1 MIEYKTYDNQ
11 PDIEII
17 NTATIDFPSVYRV
30 ISFRSARL
38 ATNLYQNIAEL
49 YHDKASISVSWIC
62 NNIDE
67 SIIVNTLV
75 SPAWEDTQESING
88 NVQIKTL
95 SRILEPNVN
104 INLFE
109 TIPYEWIKNRVLIL
123 EAKEIISTLPIHFSL
138 LFTAIFWDARRF
150 YQFLNGPSSL
160 KGHHNWEH
168 GNFTHTIEVAT
179 NAILLAQ
186 DRPSVSRDLLVIA
199 ALLHDAGKASEY
211 KFNVQRS
218 CFEISTRGALIGH
231 KMTIIEWISAAIA
244 KYQIVVP
251 TVEYVGLI
259 HCLTAVKGCPEWI
272 GLREP
277 VSHECMLLSMADRLS
292 GQDDLME
299 QTLPTNP
306 GFGKYHKHLKGRP
319 FLIQDNHH

>member
-1 MIEYKTYDNQ
+1 MIEYQTYNTQ
-11 PDIEII
+11 SDIKITS
-17 NTATIDFPSVYRV
+17 TATTDLPSFYRV
-30 ISFRSARL
+30 ISIRSICL
-38 ATNLYQNIAEL
+38 ASNLYQNIAEL
-49 YHDKASISVSWIC
+49 YHDQASISVSWIS
-62 NNIDE
+62 NNVDETIIDG
-67 SIIVNTLV
+67 TLV
-75 SPAWEDTQESING
+75 SPAWENTQECING

-95 SRILEPNVN
+95 SRILEPNVH

-109 TIPYEWIKNRVLIL
+109 TVPYEWIKNRVLIQ
-123 EAKEIISTLPIHFSL
+123 EAKEIIASLPLHYSL

-160 KGHHNWEH
+160 NGHHNWEH
-168 GNFTHTIEVAT
+168 GNFTHTVEVAK

-186 DRPSVSRDLLVIA
+186 DRPSVCRDLLVIS
-199 ALLHDAGKASEY
+199 ALLHDAGKACEY
-211 KFNVQRS
+211 KFNAQRS

-244 KYQIVVP
+244 KYRIAVP
-251 TVEYVGLI
+251 LVEYLGLI

-277 VSHECMLLSMADRLS
+277 VSPECMLLSMADRLS

-299 QTLPTNP
+299 QTLPNNI
-306 GFGKYHKHLKGRP
+306 GFGKYHKHLKGKP